1 MREGVTARTRGG
13 RSSSYRT
20 RTTTRYRA
28 ADGFD
33 AMSTG
38 EAQFETQ
45 SEGVELPPGTMI
57 TQGKQYKVV
66 QRLGEGG
73 MGKVYKVFDPIM
85 NRYAALKMMKMDVPE
100 SERRRFRLEARLC
113 GTFMHPNLIRALE
126 VGTTKE
132 HGLFWFAMEYLEG
145 RDLAAVLESGRVPPF
160 DEVKEVFRQ
169 VLEAL
174 SYIHRRNLVHCDIKP
189 GNIYVATDPYD
200 PEFRM
205 VKLLDFGVVRDL
217 NDQNPPDNRRILGDP
232 FYMPP
237 EQTYAGGPLDTRAD
251 LYALG
256 MTFFEVITGGRH
268 PFEDLF
274 SEHPREA
281 LRAQR
286 DRAPVLP
293 STYLPA
299 DTPAERASGIDAVF
313 QMAVGKS
320 PEERF
325 QTAKAM
331 QRALDSID

>member
-1 MREGVTARTRGG
+1 MKTLILMRHAKSDWSGDGLADFDRPLNPRGRRSAAALGDWLRAEALAEAHAIGLIHRDIKPSNIMLCRQGG
-13 RSSSYRT
+13 RS
-20 RTTTRYRA
+20 
-28 ADGFD
+28 
-33 AMSTG
+33 
-38 EAQFETQ
+38 
-45 SEGVELPPGTMI
+45 
-57 TQGKQYKVV
+57 
-66 QRLGEGG
+66 
-73 MGKVYKVFDPIM
+73 
-85 NRYAALKMMKMDVPE
+85 DV
-100 SERRRFRLEARLC
+100 
-113 GTFMHPNLIRALE
+113 
-126 VGTTKE
+126 
-132 HGLFWFAMEYLEG
+132 
-145 RDLAAVLESGRVPPF
+145 
-160 DEVKEVFRQ
+160 
-169 VLEAL
+169 
-174 SYIHRRNLVHCDIKP
+174 
-189 GNIYVATDPYD
+189 
-200 PEFRM
+200 

>member
-1 MREGVTARTRGG
+1 
-13 RSSSYRT
+13 
-20 RTTTRYRA
+20 
-28 ADGFD
+28 
-33 AMSTG
+33 MSNG
-38 EAQFETQ
+38 EAQLDTR

-85 NRYAALKMMKMDVPE
+85 NRYAALKMMKMDVPD

-113 GTFMHPNLIRALE
+113 GTFMHQNLIRALE

-145 RDLAAVLESGRVPPF
+145 QDLAATIEQERFPTF
-160 DEVKEVFRQ
+160 EEIKEIFKQ
-169 VLEAL
+169 VLDAL
-174 SYIHRRNLVHCDIKP
+174 SYIHRRRLVHCDIKP

-200 PEFRM
+200 PEFRV

-217 NDQNPPDNRRILGDP
+217 NDETPPDNRRILGDP
-232 FYMPP
+232 YYMPP
-237 EQTYAGGPLDTRAD
+237 EQTVAGGPLDPRAD

-256 MTFFEVITGGRH
+256 MTLFELVTHGRH

-274 SEHPREA
+274 AEHPREA

-286 DRAPVLP
+286 ERIPAPP
-293 STYLPA
+293 STYLRA
-299 DTPAERASGIDAVF
+299 DTPVERASGIDAVF
-313 QMAVGKS
+313 EMAVAKN

-325 QTAKAM
+325 QSAKAM
-331 QRALDSID
+331 QRALLSIE

>member
-1 MREGVTARTRGG
+1 
-13 RSSSYRT
+13 
-20 RTTTRYRA
+20 
-28 ADGFD
+28 
-33 AMSTG
+33 MSNG
-38 EAQFETQ
+38 EAQLDTR

-85 NRYAALKMMKMDVPE
+85 NRYAALKMMKMDVPD
-100 SERRRFRLEARLC
+100 SERRRFRVEARLC
-113 GTFMHPNLIRALE
+113 ATFMHPNLIRALE

-145 RDLAAVLESGRVPPF
+145 QDLAATIEQEQIPPF
-160 DEVKEVFRQ
+160 EEIKEIFKQ
-169 VLEAL
+169 VLDAL
-174 SYIHRRNLVHCDIKP
+174 SYIHRRRLVHCEIKP

-200 PEFRM
+200 PEFRV

-217 NDQNPPDNRRILGDP
+217 NDETPPDNRRILGDP

-237 EQTYAGGPLDTRAD
+237 EQTVAGGPLDPRAD

-256 MTFFEVITGGRH
+256 MTLFELVTGGRH

-274 SEHPREA
+274 AEHPREA

-286 DRAPVLP
+286 ERIPAPP

-299 DTPAERASGIDAVF
+299 DTPPERASGLDAVF
-313 QMAVGKS
+313 EMAVAKN

-331 QRALDSID
+331 QRALMSIE